1 MGCTL
6 GHAGSREASWQKE
19 ASAPGMQT
27 AIFSP
32 TSGIRRLDGGEDS
45 LLIVVNRS
53 HRPQSILEADIDF
66 EKGSVLAGEPLNHT
80 RVLSLIG
87 YSLLRFHRGRS

>member
-1 MGCTL
+1 MVPHL
-6 GHAGSREASWQKE
+6 GPASREQRSILAE
-19 ASAPGMQT
+19 GGFRTRYADGNL
-27 AIFSP
+27 SP
-32 TSGIRRLDGGEDS
+32 TSGIRRDAGEDS

-80 RVLSLIG
+80 RVLSPSWLFPAA
-87 YSLLRFHRGRS
+87 FHRGRS

>member
-1 MGCTL
+1 MVP
-6 GHAGSREASWQKE
+6 HA
-19 ASAPGMQT
+19 
-27 AIFSP
+27 
-32 TSGIRRLDGGEDS
+32 GEDS

-80 RVLSLIG
+80 RVLSPYG
-87 YSLLRFHRGRS
+87 YSLLRFHRDAPETQEEAIDAAE